1 MSRRQL
7 TEMKNKMRPN
17 INGWIAIVGSAV
29 QSMVSFCYI
38 AEDKKTAAQ
47 KSREGKLLQ
56 QLLVTVHR
64 RNNIVDSMEEDR
76 KRFICGD
83 ICLRSCDM
91 LMFNVFIVSGYNR
104 VYRIWW
110 ILFCFFVSQLPS
122 VLWRCWLGGRKGIRP
137 VKKLNGVVLAWLSVC
152 SEVQTCICPAD
163 ATATHCLL
171 LQ

>member
-17 INGWIAIVGSAV
+17 INGLIAIVGSAV

-76 KRFICGD
+76 KRFIFGD

-91 LMFNVFIVSGYNR
+91 LMFNVFIVSLYNR
-104 VYRIWW
+104 EFIGSDE
-110 ILFCFFVSQLPS
+110 FCFVSLFHSCLQCFDA
-122 VLWRCWLGGRKGIRP
+122 VGWAAGRASG
-137 VKKLNGVVLAWLSVC
+137 L
-152 SEVQTCICPAD
+152 
-163 ATATHCLL
+163 
-171 LQ
+171 